1 MERVTERIEV
11 ARRALVTLD
20 EVLAM
25 TRDTDIVRDAA
36 IQRFEYTYELC
47 WKMLKRR
54 LEEDAATPAEIDRMS
69 FRELLREGAA
79 RGLVADPS
87 VWMRYRELRNLTA
100 HTYDEAKADQVRQ
113 AIPAFQRDAAAL
125 LAAMAEGRGPD

>member
-1 MERVTERIEV
+1 MLDYTSLRKALASLV
-11 ARRALVTLD
+11 RAVDRSALAQTDD
-20 EVLAM
+20 EL
-25 TRDTDIVRDAA
+25 RDSA
-36 IQRFEYTYELC
+36 IQRFGYTYELC

-54 LEEDAATPAEIDRMS
+54 LEEDAATPAEIDKMS

-87 VWMRYRELRNLTA
+87 VWMHYRELRNLTA